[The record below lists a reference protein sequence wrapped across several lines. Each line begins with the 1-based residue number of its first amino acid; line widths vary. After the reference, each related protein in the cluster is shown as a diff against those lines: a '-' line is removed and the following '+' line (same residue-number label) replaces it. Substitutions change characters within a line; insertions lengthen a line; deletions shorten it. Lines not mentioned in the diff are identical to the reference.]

1 MDFVFDISY
10 SVDATD
16 LKPRVFL
23 FESLKE
29 KSIFFYGALQELIG
43 PCLLD
48 YTVSHSIS
56 RLALC

>member
-10 SVDATD
+10 SVDAD

-29 KSIFFYGALQELIG
+29 KSIFFYGALQELTG
-43 PCLLD
+43 LCLLD